1 MTAAQA
7 VKDALNNLLAKVQ
20 DGGWDAQQAGQYDA
34 ACDDILGATDRLFNS
49 MGNAGEMV
57 KQAKILALVRKLYC
71 SQRSKL
77 IFSKSRLLATFNII
91 VKWSPKKRL
100 LREGHFMIITPRQK
114 KDVKGGFF
122 MTYYTMG

>member
-7 VKDALNNLLAKVQ
+7 VRDALNSLLVKVR

-57 KQAKILALVRKLYC
+57 KQAKILAQVCVWGGGGERGEG
-71 SQRSKL
+71 
-77 IFSKSRLLATFNII
+77 NNNV
-91 VKWSPKKRL
+91 VKK
-100 LREGHFMIITPRQK
+100 
-114 KDVKGGFF
+114 
-122 MTYYTMG
+122 

>member
-7 VKDALNNLLAKVQ
+7 VRDALNSLLVKVR

-57 KQAKILALVRKLYC
+57 KQAKILAQVC
-71 SQRSKL
+71 
-77 IFSKSRLLATFNII
+77 
-91 VKWSPKKRL
+91 V
-100 LREGHFMIITPRQK
+100 GG
-114 KDVKGGFF
+114 KGGE
-122 MTYYTMG
+122 GGGKQ